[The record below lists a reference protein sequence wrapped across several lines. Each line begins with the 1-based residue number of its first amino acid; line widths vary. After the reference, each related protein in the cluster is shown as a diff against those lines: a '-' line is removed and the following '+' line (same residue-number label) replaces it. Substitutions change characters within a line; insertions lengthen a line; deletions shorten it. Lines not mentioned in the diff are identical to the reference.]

1 MKDNK
6 IRLQKFLA
14 ENGVASR
21 RKSEELIELGKV
33 KVNGKVVTNL
43 ATDIKETDIVSV
55 DNHVIKVA
63 AKSVYYKLNKPKGYV
78 TTVSDEKDRK
88 TVMDLLRGV
97 HTRVYPVGR
106 LDYDTEGLLLFT
118 NDGEITN
125 ILTRPSS
132 DVNKTYSAH
141 IEGMLTQDDVKK
153 LTSGVEIEG
162 YKTKPCSIII
172 LSSSEKLTKLQI
184 TISEGKNRQIRK
196 MFETVGKPVVLLR
209 RIQIGEIKLGGLSR
223 GEYVALNP
231 KELKYLKS
239 LKK

>member
-1 MKDNK
+1 MRIN
-6 IRLQKFLA
+6 KFLA
-14 ENGVASR
+14 LAGLGSR
-21 RKSEELIELGKV
+21 RKVEELVTTGKI
-33 KVNGKVVTNL
+33 KVNGKITKDL
-43 ATDIKETDIVSV
+43 ATDIKDTDIVYFGTKPV
-55 DNHVIKVA
+55 KV
-63 AKSVYYKLNKPKGYV
+63 SNNYVYYKLHKPKGYV
-78 TTVSDEKDRK
+78 TTVEDDKERK

-132 DVNKTYSAH
+132 EVNKTYTVH
-141 IEGMLTQDDVKK
+141 IEGTITQEEIKK
-153 LTSGVEIEG
+153 LTSGVEIDG
-162 YKTKPCSIII
+162 YKTKPCSIVVM
-172 LSSSEKLTKLQI
+172 SMSDKLTKLQI

-196 MFETVGKPVVLLR
+196 MFESVDKTITLLR
-209 RIQIGEIKLGGLSR
+209 RVQIGKIKLGGLSR

-231 KELKYLKS
+231 KELKYLRS